1 MGEEVSYKSMR
12 KVHTI
17 ILFEKSS
24 ANLQSEFDEKFYF
37 HVGKTVFNTGIKIN
51 LLQDFLLIS
60 LDTFKKYRYS
70 DIITGRTNVT
80 EYDCDKTQYS
90 DGISDKMVS
99 DRIKY
104 MSLFVAKTPEEIDRL
119 VALFPD
125 LESVRHDI
133 NEYLVR
139 PKEVL
144 NMFSEALRILDRNTA
159 NLMVDRLKEEVDSL
173 KGENDSLKD
182 ENTRLKEEIENLKKN
197 SK

>member
-1 MGEEVSYKSMR
+1 MWGRYAPA
-12 KVHTI
+12 VH
-17 ILFEKSS
+17 
-24 ANLQSEFDEKFYF
+24 
-37 HVGKTVFNTGIKIN
+37 IN
-51 LLQDFLLIS
+51 MLIS
-60 LDTFKKYRYS
+60 LDIFKKYRYS

-90 DGISDKMVS
+90 DEISDKMVS

-104 MSLFVAKTPEEIDRL
+104 MSLFVAETPEEIDRL

>member
-1 MGEEVSYKSMR
+1 M
-12 KVHTI
+12 I
-17 ILFEKSS
+17 
-24 ANLQSEFDEKFYF
+24 A
-37 HVGKTVFNTGIKIN
+37 IKHN
-51 LLQDFLLIS
+51 
-60 LDTFKKYRYS
+60 
-70 DIITGRTNVT
+70 
-80 EYDCDKTQYS
+80 S

-104 MSLFVAKTPEEIDRL
+104 MSLFVAETPEEIDRL